1 MLISTQSLRA
11 AANGNFENIPEES
24 RELVRL
30 RLEAKKRY
38 TVKVEINQ
46 KVRARQ
52 YVFYKDTVICSC
64 MVKGGEEI
72 FLLPSFHLVMGAL
85 ADQLHELLP
94 ETDAH
99 ADKVSEGHVLESEM
113 TDTSAATEENKKLAE
128 FDFAQDVTLANFD
141 SVLKSFA
148 RAASLFYLSPSEADF
163 SIFSRGT
170 DNMDFLYAFLDNDQ
184 MFLYLGKNEKL
195 SISRCS
201 AKTIFTL
208 LLENLFRI
216 HREEILALNRKEV

>member
-11 AANGNFENIPEES
+11 AANGNFENISEES

-141 SVLKSFA
+141 SV
-148 RAASLFYLSPSEADF
+148 SEADF

-208 LLENLFRI
+208 LLENLFRM
-216 HREEILALNRKEV
+216 HREEILALNGKEV

>member
-1 MLISTQSLRA
+1 MLISTQTLRE
-11 AANGNFENIPEES
+11 AANGNYENIPEES
-24 RELVRL
+24 RALVRL

-72 FLLPSFHLVMGAL
+72 FLLPSFHLVTGAL

-94 ETDAH
+94 ETEAH
-99 ADKVSEGHVLESEM
+99 AGGDTDDHILEPEI
-113 TDTSAATEENKKLAE
+113 TDASAETEENKKLAE
-128 FDFAQDVTLANFD
+128 FDFAQDVTLAGFD

-148 RAASLFYLSPSEADF
+148 EAASLFYLSPSEADF
-163 SIFSRGT
+163 SIFARGT
-170 DNMDFLYAFLDNDQ
+170 GNREFLYAFMDNDQ
-184 MFLYLGKNEKL
+184 MFLYLSKNGKL

-208 LLENLFRI
+208 LLENLFRM
-216 HREEILALNRKEV
+216 HREEILTLNGKEV